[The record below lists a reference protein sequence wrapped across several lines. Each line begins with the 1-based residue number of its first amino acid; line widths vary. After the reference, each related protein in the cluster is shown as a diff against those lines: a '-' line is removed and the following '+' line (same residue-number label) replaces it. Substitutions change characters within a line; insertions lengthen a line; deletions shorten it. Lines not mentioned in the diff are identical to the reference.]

1 MLIYQ
6 RVIVSKATD
15 KRVNGESPLRKR
27 STKYTHETWIT
38 WINSVLFL
46 LGSVTRDRC
55 QYPDLYV
62 YIEGLYKAY
71 VREHLHKIWPYMV
84 QYLHFRILKFPLIYI
99 YIIYYPI
106 TTTGISN
113 CPMPRHALNGLKRV
127 TFGKLSLPWSHQLII
142 FRTPKEV
149 VHTIT
154 RTYGMKPLVP
164 HSRQA
169 EIQVVF
175 NQLKKKHTKIQ
186 HILSDNVPVF
196 LPCLPVFF
204 LCYCYFVLFF

>member
-99 YIIYYPI
+99 YIYIIPSRPQVSATVRCHATHSMASRGSPSVSYL
-106 TTTGISN
+106 
-113 CPMPRHALNGLKRV
+113 CPGHINSLFFAL
-127 TFGKLSLPWSHQLII
+127 
-142 FRTPKEV
+142 
-149 VHTIT
+149 
-154 RTYGMKPLVP
+154 
-164 HSRQA
+164 
-169 EIQVVF
+169 
-175 NQLKKKHTKIQ
+175 LKKLYIPLHGHMEWNHWYPTPDRPKFKLFLINSKRNTPRFNIFCLIMCLFFCRVCLFSFCVIV
-186 HILSDNVPVF
+186 ILS
-196 LPCLPVFF
+196 CFF
-204 LCYCYFVLFF
+204 